1 METIINI
8 QCIMYLWQ
16 EGARAR
22 VRAHTHRAGAYKAIL
37 NTKFYYAIFKSAT
50 SSLDV

>member
-8 QCIMYLWQ
+8 QCIMYLLQ

-22 VRAHTHRAGAYKAIL
+22 ANTHRAGAYKAIL
-37 NTKFYYAIFKSAT
+37 NTVFHYTVFKSAT